1 MPENKPMD
9 AEQAI
14 SLLDQV
20 CAQVS
25 LTRENHQRVL
35 VAVGVIKKLASDNH
49 NGIMHR
55 DKHADEHSN
64 KHSDQMGN
72 GKDGHCDPEHESVG
86 DIGGG

>member
-14 SLLDQV
+14 SFLDQI

-35 VAVGVIKKLASDNH
+35 VAFNVMKNAIK
-49 NGIMHR
+49 NGTDPKAADGDDR
-55 DKHADEHSN
+55 D
-64 KHSDQMGN
+64 G
-72 GKDGHCDPEHESVG
+72 
-86 DIGGG
+86 

>member
-35 VAVGVIKKLASDNH
+35 VAVGVLKKALPITEKKLTIKDDGQKDVSDNH
-49 NGIMHR
+49 KGITE
-55 DKHADEHSN
+55 KAAQS
-64 KHSDQMGN
+64 G
-72 GKDGHCDPEHESVG
+72 
-86 DIGGG
+86 

>member
-1 MPENKPMD
+1 MSEQKLMD

-35 VAVGVIKKLASDNH
+35 VAVGVLKKALPPTVKKQISGDTAQKDVTDNH
-49 NGIMHR
+49 K
-55 DKHADEHSN
+55 DVTETA
-64 KHSDQMGN
+64 
-72 GKDGHCDPEHESVG
+72 GKSG
-86 DIGGG
+86 

>member
-9 AEQAI
+9 PQQAI

-35 VAVGVIKKLASDNH
+35 VALGVMRNAIK
-49 NGIMHR
+49 NGN
-55 DKHADEHSN
+55 DAAQGDG
-64 KHSDQMGN
+64 D
-72 GKDGHCDPEHESVG
+72 KDG
-86 DIGGG
+86 

>member
-9 AEQAI
+9 PQQAI

-35 VAVGVIKKLASDNH
+35 VAVGCLKQALRPPTIKDPDPASKTTSQE
-49 NGIMHR
+49 GQ
-55 DKHADEHSN
+55 K
-64 KHSDQMGN
+64 N
-72 GKDGHCDPEHESVG
+72 GKVPQETIEASAKD
-86 DIGGG
+86 